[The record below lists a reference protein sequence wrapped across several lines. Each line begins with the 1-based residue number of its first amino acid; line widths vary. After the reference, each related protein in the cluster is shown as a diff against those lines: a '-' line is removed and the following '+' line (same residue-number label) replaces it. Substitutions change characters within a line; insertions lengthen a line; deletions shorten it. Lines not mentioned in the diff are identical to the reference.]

1 MPLGDIAGEALGGL
15 IRFVAR
21 IVFEIVVEWLLHG
34 TGTLI
39 LRVIRPRH
47 EPSETAAILTGLIF
61 WIAVIALCVW
71 VYRQAAP

>member
-15 IRFVAR
+15 FRFVAR

-47 EPSETAAILTGLIF
+47 EPSETAAILTWLIF